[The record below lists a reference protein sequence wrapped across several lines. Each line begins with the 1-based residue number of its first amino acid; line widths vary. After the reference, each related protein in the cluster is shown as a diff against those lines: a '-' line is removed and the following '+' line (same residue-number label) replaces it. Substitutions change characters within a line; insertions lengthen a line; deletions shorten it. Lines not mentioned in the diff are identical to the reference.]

1 MNGCVCVLFSPG
13 EEWQV
18 SKVGAYLPGVHEE
31 VLDIV
36 NAFIL
41 TDKVIHL
48 SAPVVAELQHVLW
61 AQIILG

>member
-1 MNGCVCVLFSPG
+1 M
-13 EEWQV
+13 

-48 SAPVVAELQHVLW
+48 SAPVVAELQHVIW
-61 AQIILG
+61 AQMILGLRLCVILTIDKISI